1 MKSEAHV
8 EPEQHRATPPPLL
21 KVSDLRVSA
30 NTADGRLEILLGV
43 SLEVRPGEALAVVGE
58 SGSGKSTTARAIMG
72 ILPRPGLRVDS
83 GSVMF
88 EGQDLLGM
96 SRAGLDQIRGHDL
109 TMVFQDP
116 NTALNPVYTIG
127 DQMEAALLRNGR
139 SGTRFFISRRRRSE
153 ARDRLVEALD
163 QVRLPGPRRVMAS
176 YPFQLSGGMLQRVL
190 IAMALLNKP
199 KLVVADEPGSA
210 LDVTIQ
216 DQILDLLESL
226 MASRGLSMVFITHNL
241 GVARRASQRVAVMYA
256 GRVIETTTTEKLFE
270 RPLHP
275 YTQGLLAS
283 VPRISKATTTG
294 IAGRMPSIS
303 DRPTGCSFHP
313 RCPHRMEICE
323 RVTPPLVEVEPGH
336 DAACH
341 LYPMPVG
348 PQPVRSPAAGDPNGD
363 ATSAGHDG
371 STQGRMVP

>member
-1 MKSEAHV
+1 MK
-8 EPEQHRATPPPLL
+8 
-21 KVSDLRVSA
+21 
-30 NTADGRLEILLGV
+30 
-43 SLEVRPGEALAVVGE
+43 
-58 SGSGKSTTARAIMG
+58 
-72 ILPRPGLRVDS
+72 
-83 GSVMF
+83 
-88 EGQDLLGM
+88 
-96 SRAGLDQIRGHDL
+96 
-109 TMVFQDP
+109 
-116 NTALNPVYTIG
+116 
-127 DQMEAALLRNGR
+127 
-139 SGTRFFISRRRRSE
+139 
-153 ARDRLVEALD
+153 
-163 QVRLPGPRRVMAS
+163 S

-190 IAMALLNKP
+190 IATALLNHP

-226 MASRGLSMVFITHNL
+226 MAGRGLSMLFITHNL

-256 GRVIETTTTEKLFE
+256 GRVIETGTTQKLFE

-323 RVTPPLVEVEPGH
+323 RVTPPLIELEPGH
-336 DAACH
+336 AAACH
-341 LYPMPVG
+341 LYPTPVE
-348 PQPVRSPAAGDPNGD
+348 PQPGRSPAEGD
-363 ATSAGHDG
+363 ATEGTISGGQDRSNRG
-371 STQGRMVP
+371 QMVT